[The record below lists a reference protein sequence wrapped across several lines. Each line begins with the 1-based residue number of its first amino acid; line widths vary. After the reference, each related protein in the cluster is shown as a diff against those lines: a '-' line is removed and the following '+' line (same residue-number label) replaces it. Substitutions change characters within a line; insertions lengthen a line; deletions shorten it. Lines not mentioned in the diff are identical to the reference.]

1 MVITLVLRDN
11 AFSPPMRCCSQEPAC
26 SFVVLQWKMPLPTP
40 PHQNYKWSYIISII
54 SPRFNFL
61 YPIVKKTMKH
71 LVVDYEL
78 PKSNTSLALLQ
89 YRQNNQTY
97 VAPYLSHLQIRG
109 SKSQTSML
117 KLYLILTTAL
127 CMNKVFCWR
136 FFLNF
141 TAFFLQW
148 KFLKFQEATDCVY
161 THVRV

>member
-1 MVITLVLRDN
+1 MHFPHQWGAVPKNLPVVLWYCSGKCPSPLPPIKTTNEITLFQLSVHALT
-11 AFSPPMRCCSQEPAC
+11 FST
-26 SFVVLQWKMPLPTP
+26 PL
-40 PHQNYKWSYIISII
+40 
-54 SPRFNFL
+54 L
-61 YPIVKKTMKH
+61 KKTMKH